1 MPDILTVRQMQAAL
15 QIGRTGAYRLLQTS
29 EIEYFKIGN
38 SIRIPKESL
47 IRYVREEQNMLK
59 YKLYNEQGDCQSMK
73 GETI

>member
-1 MPDILTVRQMQAAL
+1 MQAAL

-59 YKLYNEQGDCQSMK
+59 HKLYNEQGDCQSMK